1 MRRLRS
7 PIQYIGGKGNLVSKL
22 LKLIPPHRLYVEVFG
37 GGASLLFAK
46 EPSPVEVYNDIDSLL
61 VNLFR
66 VLRDEE
72 KFEKFYRKVF
82 FTPYSREEFYR
93 CRDTL
98 NEEDDEIEKAY
109 KFFVIARMSFSG
121 KIKSNSWSYALTSS
135 YRGMAGKC
143 SSWISTIE
151 LLPEIHARLM
161 RVQIENDDF
170 RKIIE
175 RYDTPNTLFY
185 LDPPYV
191 LETRK
196 QKLYKY
202 EMFIEDHKDL
212 VNLLINI
219 KGKAILSGYYHPV
232 YSPLEEVGW
241 KRIDIETACH
251 AAGRTRASKILGKG
265 SATQKVPRVE
275 SIWLSPNIAY
285 PLLSL

>member
-1 MRRLRS
+1 M
-7 PIQYIGGKGNLVSKL
+7 GGKGNLVSKL
-22 LKLIPPHRLYVEVFG
+22 LKLIPPHRTYVEVFG

-93 CRDTL
+93 CRETL
-98 NEEDDEIEKAY
+98 EQEDDEIEKAY
-109 KFFVIARMSFSG
+109 KFYVVSRMSFSG
-121 KIKSNSWSYALTSS
+121 DIKTRSWGYALTSS
-135 YRGMAGKC
+135 RRGMSTMC
-143 SSWISTIE
+143 SSWLSGIE

-175 RYDTPNTLFY
+175 RYDTPDTLFY

-196 QKLYKY
+196 QKIYKY
-202 EMFIEDHKDL
+202 EMTIEDHKDL

-219 KGKAILSGYYHPV
+219 KGKALLSGYNHPV
-232 YSPLEEVGW
+232 YFPLEEAGW
-241 KRIDIETACH
+241 KRIDYETACY
-251 AAGRTRASKILGKG
+251 AAGRTRQTKVLGEG
-265 SATQKVPRVE
+265 SAKQKAPRVE
-275 SIWLSPNIAY
+275 SIWLSPNITY
-285 PLLSL
+285 QILSL